1 MLRDSKHS
9 REDPLET
16 IPDIRYFYEPL
27 HSLEKSE
34 QKFMIDLIREVLK
47 MMVFWPNHGFFV
59 VFVFFAFFWWLA
71 LSEKFCFKH
80 LVSWF
85 VKNVTPF
92 FGWEICVFFVFFWM
106 FQGLIVKLAP
116 FF

>member
-47 MMVFWPNHGFFV
+47 MMVSGPQMMLLMF
-59 VFVFFAFFWWLA
+59 
-71 LSEKFCFKH
+71 
-80 LVSWF
+80 
-85 VKNVTPF
+85 F
-92 FGWEICVFFVFFWM
+92 FGFGQKEQLRFLNLG
-106 FQGLIVKLAP
+106 GLGGFLKT
-116 FF
+116 

>member
-47 MMVFWPNHGFFV
+47 MMVFWPNHEFFV
-59 VFVFFAFFWWLA
+59 VFVFLFFLVVGAFRKVLF
-71 LSEKFCFKH
+71 
-80 LVSWF
+80 
-85 VKNVTPF
+85 
-92 FGWEICVFFVFFWM
+92 
-106 FQGLIVKLAP
+106 
-116 FF
+116 

>member
-47 MMVFWPNHGFFV
+47 MMVFWPNNFFGVFFV
-59 VFVFFAFFWWLA
+59 FWWLA
-71 LSEKFCFKH
+71 LSEKFCFKN
-80 LVSWF
+80 LVSSF
-85 VKNVTPF
+85 SKNLTPF
-92 FGWEICVFFVFFWM
+92 FWGGDLCFFLFFLGCSR
-106 FQGLIVKLAP
+106 GLIVKLAP

>member
-47 MMVFWPNHGFFV
+47 MMVFWPKSFFFRCFCFVFFFV
-59 VFVFFAFFWWLA
+59 VGAFRQVLF
-71 LSEKFCFKH
+71 
-80 LVSWF
+80 
-85 VKNVTPF
+85 
-92 FGWEICVFFVFFWM
+92 
-106 FQGLIVKLAP
+106 
-116 FF
+116 